1 MLYLDVIVSV
11 FSVGLIL
18 AFAIYLYL
26 EIKKKMNVSSE
37 VSFLHN
43 QKNYPECPNFFEI
56 INEGGQKMCK
66 NVYQLGKCNV
76 KKNNKISAFFDEK
89 DEFFSDNQRGNLRK
103 CLWAK
108 ECDVSWDSIDRLC

>member
-1 MLYLDVIVSV
+1 
-11 FSVGLIL
+11 
-18 AFAIYLYL
+18 
-26 EIKKKMNVSSE
+26 
-37 VSFLHN
+37 
-43 QKNYPECPNFFEI
+43 
-56 INEGGQKMCK
+56 MCK